1 MTGRGYP
8 ALAQETRAGDYDAD
22 GDGIA
27 DTWEDKMGLDKT
39 NPHDSKNI
47 GPDGLTWL
55 EIFVEE
61 AITKTPVTDIEAGI
75 SADKNVVQS
84 NQEVNFTVNISG
96 AGVSNIE
103 KAELYCNDKKVG
115 ETSSIVNGAAAITVS
130 ELPTGDNDFTVKV
143 IKNDGSYIFSPVKT
157 VSVTGDTV
165 PEGWTAENAWY
176 DGR

>member
-1 MTGRGYP
+1 MTR
-8 ALAQETRAGDYDAD
+8 L
-22 GDGIA
+22 I
-27 DTWEDKMGLDKT
+27 L
-39 NPHDSKNI
+39 HDSKNI

-115 ETSSIVNGAAAITVS
+115 ETSSIVNGEYS
-130 ELPTGDNDFTVKV
+130 DYSF
-143 IKNDGSYIFSPVKT
+143 
-157 VSVTGDTV
+157 
-165 PEGWTAENAWY
+165 
-176 DGR
+176 

>member
-1 MTGRGYP
+1 
-8 ALAQETRAGDYDAD
+8 
-22 GDGIA
+22 
-27 DTWEDKMGLDKT
+27 MGLDKT

-176 DGR
+176 DGDDYTVLNGGKMEKSNISGDYDMVARIDKLLIKI

>member
-1 MTGRGYP
+1 MTEVDTRIISEVESRTAPTGSKGSVGLVDDPTDCIPEGATNYDGRGYP

-84 NQEVNFTVNISG
+84 SQEVNFTVKLQVR
-96 AGVSNIE
+96 AF
-103 KAELYCNDKKVG
+103 K
-115 ETSSIVNGAAAITVS
+115 
-130 ELPTGDNDFTVKV
+130 
-143 IKNDGSYIFSPVKT
+143 
-157 VSVTGDTV
+157 
-165 PEGWTAENAWY
+165 
-176 DGR
+176 R